1 MAVEISIVGE
11 KIILT
16 ETTDADGDDM
26 ADVAEGIQVLDEV
39 PTDLS
44 VFEDGSM
51 FKVGDRIYA
60 VHKS

>member
-26 ADVAEGIQVLDEV
+26 ADVAEGIPVLDEV
-39 PTDLS
+39 PSDLS
-44 VFEDGSM
+44 GFLDGSL
-51 FKVGDRIYA
+51 FKVGNRMYV

>member
-26 ADVAEGIQVLDEV
+26 ADVAEGI
-39 PTDLS
+39 
-44 VFEDGSM
+44 
-51 FKVGDRIYA
+51 
-60 VHKS
+60 